1 MFILGGINDNV
12 AFLNLFKVLIF
23 LGDGIYINC
32 SACKIKGEGV
42 CSRVHNVKAHEGSK
56 GLEFFFLLLLKS
68 NIHNVVQHC
77 VPVHVN
83 CILNKRL
90 SVS

>member
-1 MFILGGINDNV
+1 MV
-12 AFLNLFKVLIF
+12 
-23 LGDGIYINC
+23 YINC
-32 SACKIKGEGV
+32 SACKIKGEGL
-42 CSRVHNVKAHEGSK
+42 CSREWVHNVKAHEGSK
-56 GLEFFFLLLLKS
+56 VLLLLKS

-83 CILNKRL
+83 CILNNRL